1 MDALS
6 ERKRALTD
14 TVGYQHIILDDVG
27 TPMIA
32 GTIMKVVLVDLPTF
46 HHLYFTCVSII
57 YFTCVSII
65 VKAIK
70 GTDVCLDCSYGLS

>member
-1 MDALS
+1 MDALR

-57 YFTCVSII
+57 